1 MKAVLLTD
9 FLLFVISNKAI
20 EQVKRSTKIFMKNG
34 MNVDWLWWGL

>member
-20 EQVKRSTKIFMKNG
+20 EQVKSSTKIFMKN